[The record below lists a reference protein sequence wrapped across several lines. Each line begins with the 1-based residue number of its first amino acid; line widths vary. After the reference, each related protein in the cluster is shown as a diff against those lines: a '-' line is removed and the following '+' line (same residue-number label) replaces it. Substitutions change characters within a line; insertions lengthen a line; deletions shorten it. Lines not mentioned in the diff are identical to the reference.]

1 MSEWKYKVK
10 KPVAVAEA
18 EADFCTGWGIV
29 DGIISCISNL
39 KKKRKEKKSQK

>member
-10 KPVAVAEA
+10 KPVA